1 MSHRTFSGLV
11 VLKYALLAL
20 DACVV
25 GRTSSDLIEWRV
37 CRTLLTDDTGFTPAD
52 SATYTGFE

>member
-1 MSHRTFSGLV
+1 V
-11 VLKYALLAL
+11 L
-20 DACVV
+20 DACHAFV

>member
-1 MSHRTFSGLV
+1 MPCLRLMDVF
-11 VLKYALLAL
+11 
-20 DACVV
+20 V